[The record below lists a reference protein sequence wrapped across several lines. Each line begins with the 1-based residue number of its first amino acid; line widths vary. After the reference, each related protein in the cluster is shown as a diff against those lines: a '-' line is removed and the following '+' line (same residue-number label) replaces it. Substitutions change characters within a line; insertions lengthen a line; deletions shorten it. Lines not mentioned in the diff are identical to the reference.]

1 MTADNVHSVRARS
14 GHSGSR
20 SGPSGTVTATLDAIR
35 ADPAVAPATWR
46 FADKLVRALWLRRGA
61 PARQRIPVGVIA
73 HRLGVHRGTATRQ
86 LSALVAAGYLTA
98 EGRQG
103 GRAGRKGRGIV
114 PTWSLSTRA
123 KTVSTRAKTGV
134 LPSQNARVEK
144 PEKIAAYA
152 QVKADSVRVSTRG
165 KCATSSRESL
175 KTLSLDSKTA
185 IGGDDWTAPAD
196 VPARVADLRAA
207 ARPRSRLSA

>member
-1 MTADNVHSVRARS
+1 MTADNVHSVRRHS
-14 GHSGSR
+14 GHSGGR

-35 ADPAVAPATWR
+35 ADRELSPASRR
-46 FADKLVRALWLRRGA
+46 FADKLVRAFWWKG
-61 PARQRIPVGVIA
+61 PARRRVSIA
-73 HRLGVHRGTATRQ
+73 AMAGRLDVHRATVSRH
-86 LSALVAAGYLTA
+86 LTVLVDAGYLTA

-114 PTWSLSTRA
+114 PVWSLSTVA
-123 KTVSTRAKTGV
+123 KTVSTVAKTAV

-144 PEKIAAYA
+144 PERIAAYA
-152 QVKADSVRVSTRG
+152 QVRADTVRVSTVA
-165 KCATSSRESL
+165 KCDAITRETL
-175 KTLSLDSKTA
+175 TGLSLDSKPA
-185 IGGDDWTAPAD
+185 FGGDDWTAPAD

>member
-1 MTADNVHSVRARS
+1 MTADNVHWVRAP
-14 GHSGSR
+14 GGGSGSR
-20 SGPSGTVTATLDAIR
+20 SGPSAVIATLDAIR

-46 FADKLVRALWLRRGA
+46 FADKLVRALGLRRGA
-61 PARQRIPVGVIA
+61 PARQRLPVGVIA

-103 GRAGRKGRGIV
+103 GRKGRKGRGIV
-114 PTWSLSTRA
+114 PVWSLSTRA
-123 KTVSTRAKTGV
+123 KSGDVPA
-134 LPSQNARVEK
+134 QNARVEK

-152 QVKADSVRVSTRG
+152 QVGGDSVRVSTRA

-175 KTLSLDSKTA
+175 TALSLDSKTA
-185 IGGDDWTAPAD
+185 RADPDDWTAPAD
-196 VPARVADLRAA
+196 VPARVAELRAA
-207 ARPRSRLSA
+207 LTRQSA